1 MANNDWFNKRYLRS
15 IDNIH
20 LWNENPRLNPDE
32 KHITLADFVE
42 DITEDDNDRRNFLDL
57 AKSIATNGFIP
68 AEPIVVWQDSSNN
81 KFYVAEGN
89 RRILALKLLRDP
101 ARAPKKIRASIRS
114 YAKQWTRLDKIYVNI
129 APTLDDAEWYINQ
142 RNSTSTLQR
151 RWSRLQQQRWV
162 ESLYVKYGEDYDLLA
177 QKTNMSPSEIE
188 AFIRDIKLIGLVKEP
203 EVKEL
208 LSVDEYKAATSH
220 QFPMTVLERFF
231 DTTRVRDEWGV
242 KFEGTT
248 VKLDNKKSF
257 LTAFASL
264 IKNIVSP
271 EPEIKID
278 TRTITTNI
286 DDILKVLPK
295 VNKEESD
302 PFAVDTKKKPE
313 EETPEPESPS
323 PRKKKTIKK
332 GDPDRLHLVL
342 PCYCLNNDNYRLEHL
357 FNELKELPTQKYI
370 SIAAVSVRVFLD
382 LAVLEY
388 ITSEGLDSTIF
399 SKFKGALRL
408 KDIELS
414 KRLTFLA
421 EQVGFKGT
429 ELSKIIVRLNDA
441 KNDFS
446 LDVLN
451 GYVHGKGTAYLDR
464 NFLNR
469 FWDFIFP
476 LLQKLLDITETNATG

>member
-1 MANNDWFNKRYLRS
+1 MTTYDWFNKRYLRS
-15 IDNIH
+15 IDNIR

-32 KHITLADFVE
+32 RHVTLADFVE
-42 DITEDDNDRRNFLDL
+42 DITEDENDRRNFLEL
-57 AKSIATNGFIP
+57 VKSIALNGFIP
-68 AEPIVVWQDSSNN
+68 AEPIVVWQDPVNN

-89 RRILALKLLRDP
+89 RRILALKLLREP
-101 ARAPKKIRASIRS
+101 ARAPKKIRATIRN
-114 YAKQWTRLDKIYVNI
+114 YAKQWERLDKIYVNI
-129 APTLDDAEWYINQ
+129 APTLADAEWYINQ

-162 ESLYVKYGEDYDLLA
+162 ESLYVKYGEDYDLLV
-177 QKTNMSPSEIE
+177 QKTNMTPGEIE
-188 AFIRDIKLIGLVKEP
+188 AFIRDIKIIGLVKEP
-203 EVKEL
+203 EVKDL
-208 LSVDEYKAATSH
+208 LSEDEYKAATSH

-231 DTTRVRDEWGV
+231 DTHKVRDAWGV
-242 KFEGTT
+242 SFEGTT
-248 VKLDNKKSF
+248 VKIDNRKSF

-271 EPEIKID
+271 NPEIKID

-286 DDILKVLPK
+286 DEILKVLPK

-302 PFAVDTKKKPE
+302 PFSVDSKKKPE
-313 EETPEPESPS
+313 EESPVTDGPS

-332 GDPDRLHLVL
+332 GDPDRPHLVL
-342 PCYCLNNDNYRLEHL
+342 PCYSLDNDNYRLEHL
-357 FNELKELPTQKYI
+357 FNELKELPTNKYI

-388 ITSEGLDSTIF
+388 ITSEGLDTDLVTKY
-399 SKFKGALRL
+399 SKPL
-408 KDIELS
+408 KNVELN

-421 EQVGFKGT
+421 DLAGFKGT
-429 ELSKIIVRLNDA
+429 SLSTIIVRLTDA

-451 GYVHGKGTAYLDR
+451 GYVHGKGTAYLNR

-469 FWDFIFP
+469 FWDFLFP
-476 LLQKLLDITETNATG
+476 LIQKLLVIEEEVSEA

>member
-15 IDNIH
+15 IDNIR

-32 KHITLADFVE
+32 KHISLADFVE

-57 AKSIATNGFIP
+57 VKSIATNGFIP
-68 AEPIVVWQDSSNN
+68 AEPIVVWKDPDN
-81 KFYVAEGN
+81 KKYYVAEGN
-89 RRILALKLLRDP
+89 RRILALKLLREP
-101 ARAPKKIRASIRS
+101 ARAPKKIRATIRN
-114 YAKQWTRLDKIYVNI
+114 YAKQWERLDKIHVNI
-129 APTLDDAEWYINQ
+129 APTLDNAEWYINQ

-151 RWSRLQQQRWV
+151 KWSRLQQQRWV
-162 ESLYVKYGEDYDLLA
+162 ETLYVKYGEDYDLLS
-177 QKTNMSPSEIE
+177 QKTNMTPSEIE
-188 AFIRDIKLIGLVKEP
+188 SFIRDIKLIGLVKEP
-203 EVKEL
+203 EVKAL
-208 LSVDEYKAATSH
+208 LSPDEYKAATSH

-242 KFEGTT
+242 KFEGAT

-286 DDILKVLPK
+286 DQILKVLPK

-302 PFAVDTKKKPE
+302 PFSVDTKKKPE
-313 EETPEPESPS
+313 EETPAPDTSSPG
-323 PRKKKTIKK
+323 KKKTIKK

-342 PCYCLNNDNYRLEHL
+342 PFYNLNNENFRLVHL

-388 ITSEGLDSTIF
+388 ITSEGLDAPICAKYS
-399 SKFKGALRL
+399 GAL
-408 KDIELS
+408 KTIELN
-414 KRLTFLA
+414 KRLSFLA
-421 EQVGFKGT
+421 DQPDFKGT
-429 ELSKIIVRLNDA
+429 ALSTIIVRLTDA

-451 GYVHGKGTAYLDR
+451 GYVHGKGTAYLNR

-469 FWDFIFP
+469 FWDFLFP
-476 LLQKLLDITETNATG
+476 LIQKLLDITETAE